1 MTMSH
6 LKIAPV
12 RWFLGQTVLPEHLRA
27 QQASCDAVSDLRSR
41 FFGRPSYGIAE
52 LTWSEPLLLDGV
64 LSITS
69 LTAVLPDGQIVSIPG
84 NASVSPLSLKATS
97 ATQLPVYLHLTDEEL
112 GREGNRTYD
121 SDARVV
127 ERVLH
132 RAYLGIS
139 DKHDRA
145 TGSMKLG
152 EFRKEADGRWVLT
165 EDHLPPLL
173 QVSTTPYFERALAD
187 LEARVTNLEPQMVA
201 QLQDTFLRPE
211 RLHAMRRALALM
223 YETLSTLSDLKHRA
237 SLHPYDLFVIL
248 RRLLLELCT
257 FHEVVPDQP
266 ALPYRHEE
274 LAKSYFGLLHELRRH
289 LRPVYTRSTHLRFQ
303 KSNGL
308 FSLSG
313 LPEEVKDSQEV
324 YLLIQRPTLH
334 ERVDLAEV
342 KVSCTSRLALVH
354 RLVLRGVPFKH
365 VERPPFQHTFG
376 PEVDFYLLQGG
387 EEWNHVLRESAV
399 AFYVHPALEKASA
412 FLFWR

>member
-1 MTMSH
+1 MSH

-69 LTAVLPDGQIVSIPG
+69 LTAVLPDGQIVSVPG

-211 RLHAMRRALALM
+211 R
-223 YETLSTLSDLKHRA
+223 
-237 SLHPYDLFVIL
+237 
-248 RRLLLELCT
+248 
-257 FHEVVPDQP
+257 
-266 ALPYRHEE
+266 
-274 LAKSYFGLLHELRRH
+274 
-289 LRPVYTRSTHLRFQ
+289 
-303 KSNGL
+303 
-308 FSLSG
+308 
-313 LPEEVKDSQEV
+313 
-324 YLLIQRPTLH
+324 
-334 ERVDLAEV
+334 
-342 KVSCTSRLALVH
+342 
-354 RLVLRGVPFKH
+354 
-365 VERPPFQHTFG
+365 
-376 PEVDFYLLQGG
+376 
-387 EEWNHVLRESAV
+387 
-399 AFYVHPALEKASA
+399 
-412 FLFWR
+412 